1 MTNKRLQFSYK
12 GTEFTHPRRNRPI
25 SHCISCFILGPLAAL
40 HCTVQ
45 QRKRFFDRS
54 FITGFFFTVIT
65 VITLRDMSI
74 VHATVVAGLHP
85 PLVPHPGASGFF
97 IENLLGNLRRRVPLE
112 KVLPVSIISPPCRR
126 AAPHLGGRGGDWGIP

>member
-12 GTEFTHPRRNRPI
+12 GTEFTHPRPNRPI
-25 SHCISCFILGPLAAL
+25 SHCIGCFILRPLAAL

-65 VITLRDMSI
+65 VITLRDMSMPELWQ
-74 VHATVVAGLHP
+74 ASTLSWSLTMLL
-85 PLVPHPGASGFF
+85 LVT
-97 IENLLGNLRRRVPLE
+97 LKRTCLRRRVPLE
-112 KVLPVSIISPPCRR
+112 KFLPVLGIPPLCRR
-126 AAPHLGGRGGDWGIP
+126 AAPLLGGLGGNWGIP